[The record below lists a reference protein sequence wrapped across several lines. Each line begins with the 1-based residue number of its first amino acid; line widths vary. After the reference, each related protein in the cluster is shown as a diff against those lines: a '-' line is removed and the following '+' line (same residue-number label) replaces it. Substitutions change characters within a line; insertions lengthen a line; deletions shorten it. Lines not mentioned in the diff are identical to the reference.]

1 MKKEDVLVFCLGW
14 VAANT
19 PQLVDLLRAL
29 LPVLAVCVVGYALHV
44 TRRKGNGDKH
54 D

>member
-19 PQLVDLLRAL
+19 PQLVALLHAL
-29 LPVLAVCVVGYALHV
+29 LPVLAVGVVGYAMYV
-44 TRRKGNGDKH
+44 TRRGDKGSKH